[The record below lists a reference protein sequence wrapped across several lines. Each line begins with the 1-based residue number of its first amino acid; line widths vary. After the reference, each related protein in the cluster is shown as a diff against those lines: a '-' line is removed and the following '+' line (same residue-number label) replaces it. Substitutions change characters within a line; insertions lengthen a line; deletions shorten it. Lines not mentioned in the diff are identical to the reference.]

1 MTRVDVNTE
10 LGWVNPN
17 GTDRYHRIVL
27 IGFSGTGKSTVAREL
42 ATRLGWA
49 AHDIDEEIEARLG
62 RSIPEIFA
70 TDGEP
75 FFRSIEGAI
84 LDEALA
90 TERVVIAT
98 GGGAVVAAE
107 WWSPARLCDPHTLV
121 VALDASANTILHR
134 LRAQAAA
141 EGERVARP
149 MLAGDDPL
157 ARITSLKT
165 ARQAVYD
172 RADLTLVVDRL
183 QVDQVVDEIEGV
195 ARHVDAAAPFLTLD
209 AVSGQS
215 VIYAGSGVVSQ
226 LAGLIAAR
234 WPTSRRMWLA
244 ADANVAPTHGERVA
258 ASLRSTG
265 VQVQLTTVPPGE
277 GSKSL
282 VGAGALYDWLL
293 DGGVERGDV
302 VVALGGG
309 VVGDLVGFVAATCL
323 RGVGLVQVPTT
334 LLAMVDSSVGGK
346 TGINH
351 RAGKNLIG
359 AFYQPPLVV
368 IDPDLLATLPAREIT
383 SGWAEIVKHAVIQP
397 STPGGERGDLLPAL
411 ERMVE
416 PLRTRREPA
425 LSWMIRRNVALKAAV
440 VAADERESGMRAILN
455 FGHTFGHAIEA
466 SGYELLHGEAVS
478 VGMAG
483 AIRLSQLLGM
493 CEEADVAR
501 LERLLTAFGLPIR
514 AAGDPAAVLQ
524 LMRSDKKRIGGR
536 QRWILPTSAAGVEI
550 RSDVADDAVAEAL
563 AAIVTPR

>member
-1 MTRVDVNTE
+1 MTGT
-10 LGWVNPN
+10 N
-17 GTDRYHRIVL
+17 GYHRIVL
-27 IGFSGTGKSTVAREL
+27 IGFSGTGKSTVARAL
-42 ATRLGWA
+42 SARLGWA
-49 AHDIDEEIEARLG
+49 VRDIDEEIEARQG

-70 TDGEP
+70 TEGEP

-90 TERVVIAT
+90 AERVVIAT
-98 GGGAVVAAE
+98 GGGAVVAQE
-107 WWSPARLCDPHTLV
+107 WWSPALLHDPRTLV
-121 VALDASANTILHR
+121 VALDASPDTILHR

-141 EGERVARP
+141 EGQRVARP

-157 ARITSLKT
+157 ARITSLKAT
-165 ARQAVYD
+165 RQGVYD

-183 QVDQVVDEIEGV
+183 GVDQVVDEIEGV
-195 ARHVDAAAPFLTLD
+195 ADHVDAAGPFLMLD
-209 AVSGQS
+209 AASGQS
-215 VIYAGSGVVSQ
+215 AIYAGAGCVSQ
-226 LAGLIAAR
+226 LGNLITAR
-234 WPTSRRMWLA
+234 WPAVRCIWLA
-244 ADANVAPTHGERVA
+244 ADGNVAPSHGRRVA
-258 ASLRSTG
+258 SLLGSTG
-265 VQVQLTTVPPGE
+265 VPVQFTTVSPGE

-282 VGAGALYDWLL
+282 AGAGALYDWLL

-309 VVGDLVGFVAATCL
+309 VIGDLVGFVAATCL

-359 AFYQPPLVV
+359 AFYQPPQVV
-368 IDPDLLATLPAREIT
+368 IDPDLLATLPTRELT

-397 STPGGERGDLLPAL
+397 STPGGELGDLLPAL

-416 PLRTRREPA
+416 PLRARREPA

-440 VAADERESGMRAILN
+440 VAADERESGLRAILN

-493 CEEADVAR
+493 CNAADVTR
-501 LERLLTAFGLPIR
+501 LEQLLMAFGLPIR
-514 AAGDPAAVLQ
+514 ATGEPADVLR
-524 LMRSDKKRIGGR
+524 LMRSDKKRVGGR
-536 QRWILPTSAAGVEI
+536 QRWILPTSSGGVEM
-550 RSDVADDAVAEAL
+550 RSDVPDEAVAEAL

>member
-1 MTRVDVNTE
+1 MNE
-10 LGWVNPN
+10 
-17 GTDRYHRIVL
+17 YQRIVL

-42 ATRLGWA
+42 AARMGWA
-49 AHDIDEEIEARLG
+49 ARDIDKEIEARLG
-62 RSIPEIFA
+62 RSIPQIFA
-70 TDGEP
+70 TNGESY
-75 FFRSIEGAI
+75 FRSIEGAI
-84 LDEALA
+84 LEEALA
-90 TERVVIAT
+90 AERVVIAT
-98 GGGAVVAAE
+98 GGGAVVAEE
-107 WWSPARLCDPHTLV
+107 WWSPERLCDPLTLV
-121 VALDASANTILHR
+121 VALDASPKTILHR

-157 ARITSLKT
+157 ARIASLKT
-165 ARQAVYD
+165 TRQAVYD
-172 RADLTLVVDRL
+172 RADLTLVVERL
-183 QVDQVVDEIEGV
+183 EVDQVVAEIEGV
-195 ARHVDAAAPFLTLD
+195 ARQVDATAPFLTLD
-209 AVSGQS
+209 ADSGQS
-215 VIYAGSGVVSQ
+215 VVYAGSGIVSHLGDLVV
-226 LAGLIAAR
+226 AR
-234 WPTSRRMWLA
+234 WPTVRRIWLA
-244 ADANVAPTHGERVA
+244 ADGNVAPSHGARVA
-258 ASLRSTG
+258 ALLRSTG
-265 VQVQLTTVPPGE
+265 IQVQFTTVPPGE

-282 VGAGALYDWLL
+282 AGAGMLYDWLL

-368 IDPDLLATLPAREIT
+368 IDPDLLATLPARELT

-397 STPGGERGDLLPAL
+397 STPGGARGDLLPAL

-416 PLRTRREPA
+416 PLRARREPA

-440 VAADERESGMRAILN
+440 VAADERESGLRAILN

-478 VGMAG
+478 VGMDG
-483 AIRLSQLLGM
+483 AMRLSQLLGI
-493 CEEADVAR
+493 CEDADVAR

-514 AAGDPAAVLQ
+514 AAVDPAAVLR
-524 LMRSDKKRIGGR
+524 LIRSDKKRIGGR
-536 QRWILPTSAAGVEI
+536 QRWILPTSAGGVEV
-550 RSDVADDAVAEAL
+550 RSDVPDEAEAEAL
-563 AAIVTPR
+563 AAIVSPR